1 MIPLTGVPGTGKFI
15 ELNVKLKLLRWRER
29 KRGSYYSMGIVFVW
43 GDDKVLEMGCTL
55 KKSYP
60 FMLKKKKSKDVKST
74 KGRFVEGQVNQ
85 FGFRRRFL
93 KGWMPTLV

>member
-55 KKSYP
+55 KKGYP
-60 FMLKKKKSKDVKST
+60 FMLKKKKVRMSKVPRVGLWRDKLTSLAL
-74 KGRFVEGQVNQ
+74 GEGS
-85 FGFRRRFL
+85 
-93 KGWMPTLV
+93 